1 MPSLWRARARGAGAI
16 AAATALLLLWLLD
29 IAHHGLPRRV
39 DQAGFAAALAL
50 GSLWL
55 VDLVRRLWRGELL
68 GRAAGRF
75 LLLAVALALLAEA
88 VGLGH
93 EIGGRYF
100 GDEGWF
106 LAEAKR
112 INAERALRPWFV
124 YPHFLFYW
132 DAFALWLADLCG
144 PVVPALARRIWGV
157 EDALGA
163 TALVTRGASAL
174 LAALSTVP
182 TFLAARRLARL
193 PGADGET
200 AGAAGARAG
209 LAAALLLGL
218 SPTLVEV
225 GHLNLADVPTAL
237 WSACVAYGVVL
248 LMERETVR
256 RYVLTGAAAGLAA
269 ASKYPAGV
277 VAVAIAAAW
286 LRGVV
291 GRRRLGA
298 GLLWA
303 ALAAIAA
310 FVLAMPS
317 ILRWPEV
324 AFVGGEGHPDVFFG
338 VRLYGKAHWHGVVR
352 ESNALYYLRELAH
365 AFGWPALVL
374 GGAGVLTLPRE
385 LRRRLLWLLAFP
397 LAHLA
402 LLLAMAIAVRRNLM
416 PTLPFLALPL
426 GCGLAGL
433 FAWCAERWRRPIAV
447 AVVASALLLP
457 TAATAVLL
465 VRHSRP
471 TTRDAAAAWMRSHLP
486 PGSFLVQEQ
495 YTPLVGPEEIFPA
508 RRPRFAARLEPQ
520 VLRDP
525 QHDYLLLSSEAYGRF
540 FDTGNLENL
549 ASDETARRYRDIF
562 ESTPLVREWTPGR
575 FQDGPTLRLYRLDPA
590 APEPAGPGR
599 LDATQAFV
607 SSPGMKAS
615 GAEIRFEH
623 EGEWALFKIRL
634 DAGAYRVR
642 TDGSTTGRLR
652 VRVREDESES
662 VTAFASGEA
671 RFSIGQPRKVFLY
684 LELAP
689 GSRLDGVVIE
699 AASAL

>member
-1 MPSLWRARARGAGAI
+1 VAGK
-16 AAATALLLLWLLD
+16 
-29 IAHHGLPRRV
+29 
-39 DQAGFAAALAL
+39 
-50 GSLWL
+50 
-55 VDLVRRLWRGELL
+55 LWRGELL
-68 GRAAGRF
+68 DRTAGRF
-75 LLLAVALALLAEA
+75 LLVTTAVALLVEA
-88 VGLGH
+88 IGLGH
-93 EIGGRYF
+93 EIGGMYF

-132 DAFALWLADLCG
+132 DAFALWLADLSG
-144 PVVPALARRIWGV
+144 PVMPALARRLWGV
-157 EDALGA
+157 EGALNIS
-163 TALVTRGASAL
+163 ALVTRGASAL
-174 LAALSTVP
+174 LAALATVP
-182 TFLAARRLARL
+182 TFLGARRLALL
-193 PGADGET
+193 PDENGATDS
-200 AGAAGARAG
+200 AAAARTG

-225 GHLNLADVPTAL
+225 GHLNLADVPTTFWA
-237 WSACVAYGVVL
+237 ACVAYGAVL

-277 VAVAIAAAW
+277 VAVAIAAVW

-291 GRRRLGA
+291 ARRRLNA
-298 GLLWA
+298 GLVWA

-352 ESNALYYLRELAH
+352 ESNALYYLRELGH
-365 AFGWPALVL
+365 AFGWPALAM
-374 GGAGVLTLPRE
+374 GAAGIATLPRPF
-385 LRRRLLWLLAFP
+385 RRRLGWLLAFP
-397 LAHLA
+397 IVHLA

-416 PTLPFLALPL
+416 SMLPFLAIVL
-426 GCGLAGL
+426 GSGLAGL
-433 FAWCAERWRRPIAV
+433 YAWCALRWRRPLAATAV
-447 AVVASALLLP
+447 AVALLLP
-457 TAATAVLL
+457 SVATAALL
-465 VRHSRP
+465 VRQSRP
-471 TTRDAAAAWMRSHLP
+471 TTRDTAAAWMREHLP

-540 FDTGNLENL
+540 FDTENLENL

-562 ESTPLVREWTPGR
+562 ESIPLVREWTPSR
-575 FQDGPTLRLYRLDPA
+575 FQDGPTLKLYRLDPA
-590 APEPAGPGR
+590 APETLGPGR
-599 LDATQAFV
+599 LEAARALV
-607 SSPGMKAS
+607 SSPSMRSS
-615 GAEIRFEH
+615 GSEIRFEQP
-623 EGEWALFKIRL
+623 GEWALFKIRL
-634 DAGAYRVR
+634 AAGAYGVHADGAGAGKIRIR
-642 TDGSTTGRLR
+642 T
-652 VRVREDESES
+652 REDEGET
-662 VTAFASGEA
+662 VTALENGTA
-671 RFSIGQPRKVFLY
+671 RLAIGAPRKVFLY
-684 LELAP
+684 IELET
-689 GSRLDGVVIE
+689 GSRLAGLTIE
-699 AASAL
+699 PSPAP